1 MDEEVAK
8 MHEQVATRT
17 GSYHKL
23 RHGEGA
29 NFYDHIGHGVPTGG
43 ATMGQPRLG
52 RGLESRRD
60 SYARPTG
67 ARKPK
72 THGVGHVLL
81 APGVFMTHSP
91 P

>member
-52 RGLESRRD
+52 SRR
-60 SYARPTG
+60 G
-67 ARKPK
+67 
-72 THGVGHVLL
+72 
-81 APGVFMTHSP
+81 
-91 P
+91 